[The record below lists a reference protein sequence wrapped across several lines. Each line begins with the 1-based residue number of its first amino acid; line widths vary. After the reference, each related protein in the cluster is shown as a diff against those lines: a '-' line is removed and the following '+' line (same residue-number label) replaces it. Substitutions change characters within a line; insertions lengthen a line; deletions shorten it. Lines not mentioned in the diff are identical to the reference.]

1 MGISSIKLS
10 IQSSPTFV
18 ILSRKGLDDLIGA
31 KEIVSYK
38 GSLSSKSWA
47 FWSLL
52 VLSVEGGSVRVPC
65 RVFTILE

>member
-10 IQSSPTFV
+10 IRSSPTFV
-18 ILSRKGLDDLIGA
+18 ILSRKVSNDLIGA
-31 KEIVSYK
+31 KETISYK